1 MMKQSIQRNY
11 WCLRQNDG
19 ENMDQTSMYD
29 FIIDTG
35 VVFCPWGLSGIC
47 KQNVTE
53 QLYNETFDLSPEK
66 LSKSQDRKFVTD
78 MNIGDIVLIP
88 FLQTNRCIVGR
99 ISSNVIYD
107 VDTNYSIL
115 YSSSGKKLI
124 KYYSDEL
131 EQCKPIGR
139 FIEIIDPN
147 YIIQDKRC
155 LGRLSLCKPK
165 YVQLNFAM

>member
-1 MMKQSIQRNY
+1 MNQSTEQRKY

-19 ENMDQTSMYD
+19 ENMDQSSMYN

-35 VVFCPWGLSGIC
+35 IVFCPWGLSGIC
-47 KQNVTE
+47 KKNVADK
-53 QLYNETFDLSPEK
+53 LYNETINLSPEK
-66 LSKSQDRKFVTD
+66 VSKSQDRKFVEE

-88 FLQTNRCIVGR
+88 FLKSNRCIVGR

-107 VDTNYSIL
+107 MDTNYSIV
-115 YSSSGKKLI
+115 YSSKGKKLV
-124 KYYSDEL
+124 KYNSDEL

-139 FIEIIDPN
+139 FIEIIDSN
-147 YIIQDKRC
+147 YMMRDKRC

-165 YVQLNFAM
+165 YVENNFS